1 MCQHQGIITTSHK
14 NEHTMLVYKSV
25 LFLNEDRENWEHC
38 ELFTF
43 VNYPI
48 IIWEKADVKL
58 KIAQF
63 LLDDKV

>member
-1 MCQHQGIITTSHK
+1 MHRHQDNNHQSQSVIIPFT
-14 NEHTMLVYKSV
+14 
-25 LFLNEDRENWEHC
+25 LFLNENRENWEHY

-58 KIAQF
+58 KISTIFAR
-63 LLDDKV
+63 